1 MKLIFVCNE
10 YPPAPHGGIGTF
22 VHTIVHALHRAGH
35 EVTVVGLGEEDGCR
49 DDTGI
54 RVVTLRRGRLRRVS
68 WLLDRIRLFRWLT
81 REVRALGCDLI
92 EVPDYEGMLPFPFT
106 ACPVVVRLH
115 LSATTIAR
123 AAGGR
128 FELGGRLAEY
138 LTHWCH
144 RRWIAVSN
152 HALRLTTDTFTIQPD
167 HAATIYY
174 PIEREDASSAA
185 VPGLPAHFV
194 LFAGY
199 VDERKGA
206 YLLASAARLFLPQY
220 PDLHLVYLGT
230 LSVEDG
236 VPADVRI
243 RRIVG
248 EDLWP
253 RVHCRGRVP
262 RALVLGSMARARVF
276 AFPSRLETMGLVVGE
291 AMLSGVPVVTSA
303 CDPFPEYVRDTVTGL
318 LVPCDDAPALSTAI
332 CRLLDEPAFAARLAQ
347 AAQRHIAERFNL
359 QVCLESSERFYR
371 AAIAA
376 QGRPA

>member
-22 VHTIVHALHRAGH
+22 VHTIVHALQRAGH
-35 EVTVVGLGEEDGCR
+35 EVTVVGLGEDDGCR
-49 DDTGI
+49 DDNGI

-81 REVRALGCDLI
+81 REVRALGCDVI

-115 LSATTIAR
+115 LSSTTIAR
-123 AAGGR
+123 AAGVR
-128 FELGGRLAEY
+128 SELGGRLAEY

-144 RRWIAVSN
+144 RWWIAVSN
-152 HALRLTTDTFTIQPD
+152 HALRLTTDTFTIQPVQ
-167 HAATIYY
+167 AATIYH
-174 PIEREDASSAA
+174 PIERGDANGAA

-206 YLLASAARLFLPQY
+206 YLLASAARLFLPRY

-303 CDPFPEYVRDTVTGL
+303 CDPFPEYVTDSVTGL
-318 LVPCDDAPALSTAI
+318 LVPCDDPQALSTAI

-371 AAIAA
+371 AAIRV